1 MVEAEFR
8 VMLIRTEATKED
20 PDVRRFH
27 QLKLDFD
34 RLIAFPAALTI
45 RHRIDETSPLYG
57 LTAEDLKKSDTRIMA
72 SVVCVDTVIPA
83 PIQSAVD
90 YTNDEILWNR
100 RFVEIYTEQ
109 GEGRFAVDYSR
120 IHDTEEA

>member
-1 MVEAEFR
+1 
-8 VMLIRTEATKED
+8 
-20 PDVRRFH
+20 
-27 QLKLDFD
+27 
-34 RLIAFPAALTI
+34 
-45 RHRIDETSPLYG
+45 
-57 LTAEDLKKSDTRIMA
+57 MA
-72 SVVCVDTVIPA
+72 SIVCIDTVIPA

-100 RFVEIYTEQ
+100 RFVEIYTEY